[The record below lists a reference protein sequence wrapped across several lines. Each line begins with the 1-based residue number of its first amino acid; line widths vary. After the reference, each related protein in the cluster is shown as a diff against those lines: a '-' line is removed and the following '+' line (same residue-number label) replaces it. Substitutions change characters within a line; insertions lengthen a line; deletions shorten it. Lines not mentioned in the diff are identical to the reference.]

1 MRRKDK
7 KWWQHLLAIPTMLLI
22 DIILLFGALMLD
34 SKIFLSEGLGHGL
47 PAVSLFAGMVL
58 MVITV
63 FIIVR
68 AIVLAI
74 RGIIF

>member
-7 KWWQHLLAIPTMLLI
+7 KWWQHLLDIPMMFLV
-22 DIILLFGALMLD
+22 DIIILFGALMLD

-47 PAVSLFAGMVL
+47 PAVSLFVGMVL

-63 FIIVR
+63 FVIVR